1 MSRLAIRRNPHRII
15 WLLVAAVIAPGASAG
30 SLSAPVS
37 GSAPAPVGGAPA
49 HPEIA
54 KQWGLIENYCFK
66 CHNTEDW
73 AGSIAFD
80 SLSMNDVPENAEIWE
95 KAVRKL
101 RGRLMPPPGKPQP
114 QNADIAS
121 LVSFLETTL
130 DKSRDQHDQVGRE
143 GLHRLNRREYANAIA
158 DLLDLDVDASTLLP
172 RDEAHDGFD
181 NIATSLQVSPSF
193 MDQYLSAAQK
203 VAGQALG
210 NASARPVA
218 TTYTV
223 QGAGTQQY
231 HRDGMP
237 FGTRGG
243 TVVEHYF
250 PADGEYQ
257 LTLADMASALWVH
270 DMEFQN
276 TVVAMLDGKEFFRAT
291 VGGEEDLKAIDQQ
304 QDPAVDAINK
314 RLKNIR
320 FKATAGVHKVA
331 VTFLARTFAESDS
344 RLFDVAPGG
353 GQDKIKRIT
362 SFEVRGPF
370 EAQGVADTA
379 SRKRIFSC
387 YPKSPAEE
395 QACAEQIVTELATR
409 AFRGELDP
417 TSRQQL
423 LALYASGRKTGSFDL
438 GIRRVLTGILASP
451 NFLYRVNLGQPQ
463 SASAN
468 DNGPRP
474 LTDLELASRLSFFL
488 WSSIPDQELLAA
500 AHGGHLHNREVL
512 DAQVRRMLANPR
524 SIALVENFA
533 FEWLNVARLDEIA
546 PDPQLFPYA
555 SGLSD
560 MRAAFRQELRLF
572 IDDIFRSNS
581 SVLDLLS
588 SDRTFVN
595 ERLALHYGIQ
605 SVKGDQFRPLTLTES
620 ARRGLLGKGAVLML
634 TSYPNRTAPVLR
646 GAWILERITG
656 TPPGTPPPNVGN
668 LKEEGPGKKPRTI
681 REQMGDHSKRSNCF
695 ACHGIMDPLGFALEN
710 FDAVG
715 QYRSLDRQTR
725 DTIDSSGKLPDG
737 TVLKGPDDLRHALLA
752 HPEQFVQT
760 LTAKLMTYALGR
772 PLEFSDMPTVRDIT
786 RRVAKD
792 DYRFVALVDQ
802 IVASDEFQKTTPAH
816 PAAPKSLQ
824 AAR

>member
-1 MSRLAIRRNPHRII
+1 M
-15 WLLVAAVIAPGASAG
+15 
-30 SLSAPVS
+30 
-37 GSAPAPVGGAPA
+37 

-54 KQWGLIENYCFK
+54 KQWGLIQNYCFK

-80 SLSMNDVPENAEIWE
+80 SLSMNDVPENAETWE
-95 KAVRKL
+95 KAIRKL

-143 GLHRLNRREYANAIA
+143 GLHRLNRREYANAIS
-158 DLLDLDVDASTLLP
+158 DLLDLNVDASTLLP

-203 VAGQALG
+203 VASEALG

-218 TTYTV
+218 TTYNV

-231 HRDGMP
+231 HRDGLP

-243 TVVEHYF
+243 TAVEHYF

-257 LTLADMASALWVH
+257 LTIADMAGALWVH
-270 DMEFQN
+270 DMEFKN
-276 TVVAMLDGKEFFRAT
+276 TVVAMLDGNEFFRTT
-291 VGGEEDLKAIDQQ
+291 VGGEEDLKAIDQK

-370 EAQGVADTA
+370 EAQGVADA
-379 SRKRIFSC
+379 PSRKRIFSC

-395 QACAEQIVTELATR
+395 PACADQIVTQVATR

-417 TSRQQL
+417 TSKQQL
-423 LALYASGRKTGSFDL
+423 MALYTSGRKTGSFEL

-451 NFLYRVNLGQPQ
+451 NFLYRISLGQPVPAAATATAAVTATAVAT
-463 SASAN
+463 STAASDVA
-468 DNGPRP
+468 PRP

-488 WSSIPDQELLAA
+488 WSSIPDDELLDVARN
-500 AHGGHLHNREVL
+500 GHLHDHDVL
-512 DAQVRRMLANPR
+512 EGQVRRMLANPR
-524 SIALVENFA
+524 SIALVNNFA

-546 PDPQLFPYA
+546 PDPRLFPYA

-560 MRAAFRQELRLF
+560 MRNAFRQELRLF

-605 SVKGDQFRPLTLTES
+605 SVKGDQFRPVTLTES
-620 ARRGLLGKGAVLML
+620 ARRGLLGKGAILML

-725 DTIDSSGKLPDG
+725 GIIDSSGKLPDG
-737 TVLKGPDDLRHALLA
+737 TMLKGPDDLRRALLA

-760 LTAKLMTYALGR
+760 MTVKLMTYALGR

-792 DYRFVALVDQ
+792 DYRFVGLVDQ

-816 PAAPKSLQ
+816 PVAPKPLQ

>member
-1 MSRLAIRRNPHRII
+1 MSRLAIRRNPRRII
-15 WLLVAAVIAPGASAG
+15 RLLVAALIAPPLVLAAGVAENSTGAAAASAG
-30 SLSAPVS
+30 SVSAP
-37 GSAPAPVGGAPA
+37 PR
-49 HPEIA
+49 
-54 KQWGLIENYCFK
+54 QWGLIENYCFK

-80 SLSMNDVPENAEIWE
+80 SMSMSDVPENAEIWE

-114 QNADIAS
+114 ENADIAS

-130 DKSRDQHDQVGRE
+130 DKSRDRHDQVGRE
-143 GLHRLNRREYANAIA
+143 GLHRLNRREYANAIS

-193 MDQYLSAAQK
+193 LDQYLSAAQK

-210 NASARPVA
+210 NAGARPVA
-218 TTYTV
+218 TTYNV

-231 HRDGMP
+231 HRDGLP

-276 TVVAMLDGKEFFRAT
+276 TVVAMLDGTEFFRTA
-291 VGGEEDLKAIDQQ
+291 VGGEEDLKAIDQK

-320 FKATAGVHKVA
+320 FQATAGVHKVA

-370 EAQGVADTA
+370 ASQGVAETA

-387 YPKSPAEE
+387 YPKTPAEE
-395 QACAEQIVTELATR
+395 QACADQIVTELATR

-417 TSRQQL
+417 ASRQQL
-423 LALYASGRKTGSFDL
+423 LALYASGRKTGSFDV
-438 GIRRVLTGILASP
+438 GIRRALTGILASP

-463 SASAN
+463 TVAAA
-468 DNGPRP
+468 GAPRP
-474 LTDLELASRLSFFL
+474 LADLELASRLSFFL
-488 WSSIPDQELLAA
+488 WSSIPDQELLQV
-500 AHGGHLHNREVL
+500 AHNGHLHDRDVL
-512 DAQVRRMLANPR
+512 DAQVRRMLANRR
-524 SIALVENFA
+524 SIALVNNFA

-546 PDPQLFPYA
+546 PDPRLFPYA

-560 MRAAFRQELRLF
+560 MRNAFREELRLF

-595 ERLALHYGIQ
+595 ERLALHYGMQ
-605 SVKGDQFRPLTLTES
+605 SVKGDQFRPVTLTES

-668 LKEEGPGKKPRTI
+668 LKEEGPGNKPRTI

-725 DTIDSSGKLPDG
+725 DIIDSSGKLPDG
-737 TVLKGPDDLRHALLA
+737 TMLQGPDDLRRALLA

-760 LTAKLMTYALGR
+760 LTVKLMTYALGR
-772 PLEFSDMPTVRDIT
+772 PLEYSDMPTVRDIT

-792 DYRFVALVDQ
+792 DYRFAALVEQ